1 MFFKIFKK
9 FTSLMKS
16 PPCWI
21 WFNKGKI
28 LERISKKNIFYF
40 FLEIIQQIT
49 WSITNLLKL
58 KLYKKK
64 IVI

>member
-1 MFFKIFKK
+1 
-9 FTSLMKS
+9 MKS